1 MPTRSRRTPD
11 YVQKGQHQALI
22 PWELFEACQ
31 QLLKHKGHNTN
42 STKRPSTIYELSGIA
57 RCWHCKEQSG
67 LVRSFRGSTN
77 NHGKRY
83 YRCAT
88 NLDFYA
94 KRRSQKSDVPPPIAA
109 GVKPVE
115 SSKTILAPCP
125 NQSLRAEVLEEQVA
139 EVISRLVIPTAWY
152 EESLAYFLSEEGMSE
167 FERKR
172 SNLAQGI
179 YHAAELLKS
188 GIITRAEFE
197 AEKSRF
203 EERLARLRPS
213 VQAEAQLAAPLL
225 HDFAALWRQM
235 TPDEHKGMLQ
245 CMLVGVYFD
254 GLELKHVIANE
265 PFDQLLGLSE

>member
-1 MPTRSRRTPD
+1 MKLTS
-11 YVQKGQHQALI
+11 A
-22 PWELFEACQ
+22 
-31 QLLKHKGHNTN
+31 N
-42 STKRPSTIYELSGIA
+42 STEETGRSPHSVVPDDILQKYRQLTGQEFPDLERGQQGECLRAANYIRLYQGSA
-57 RCWHCKEQSG
+57 RANRA
-67 LVRSFRGSTN
+67 RSFRGSSN

-88 NLDFYA
+88 NVDFYA
-94 KRRSQKSDVPPPIAA
+94 KQRSQKSDAPPPIAA
-109 GVKPVE
+109 GVEPVE
-115 SSKTILAPCP
+115 SSQTLLAPCP

-139 EVISRLVIPTAWY
+139 EVVSRLVIPTTWY
-152 EESLAYFLSEEGMSE
+152 EESLAYFISEEGMSE

-179 YHAAELLKS
+179 YHAAELLK
-188 GIITRAEFE
+188 GGVITRAEFE

-213 VQAEAQLAAPLL
+213 VQPEAQRATPLL

-235 TPDEHKGMLQ
+235 TPAEHKGVLQ

-254 GLELKHVIANE
+254 GLALKHIIANE
-265 PFDQLLGLSE
+265 PFDGLLGLI